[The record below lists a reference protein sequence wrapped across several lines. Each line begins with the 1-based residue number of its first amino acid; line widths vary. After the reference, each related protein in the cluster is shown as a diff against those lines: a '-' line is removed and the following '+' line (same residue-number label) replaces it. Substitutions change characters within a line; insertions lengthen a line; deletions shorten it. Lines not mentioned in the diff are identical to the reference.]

1 MSSQRRRPEKGTEI
15 TLPITPMLDMSFQL
29 LFFFISTFKLPTD
42 PEGTLDLSMPSQATP
57 MANDIAQADL
67 SKKSADDKP
76 DLNSYIFIKVE
87 NAKDDAA
94 LDEDVGDVTCDCKAS
109 KTKAETMSVDWRK
122 GNYSMKELTDKLQ
135 SYIDEAKE
143 TQQTISGVKIQGAS
157 ALKFKAVVHVMDACR
172 KAGLKDI
179 SFEMPSDFDKYGRA
193 HLSKD

>member
-57 MANDIAQADL
+57 MANDMALIDP
-67 SKKSADDKP
+67 SKSSADDKP
-76 DLNSYIFIKVE
+76 NLKSYILIKVE
-87 NAKDDAA
+87 NPKSEAA
-94 LDEDVGDVTCDCKAS
+94 LDEDVGDVTPSYKG
-109 KTKAETMSVDWRK
+109 KNETMSVAWSK
-122 GNYSMKELTDKLQ
+122 GKYDMKELTDKLQ
-135 SYIDEAKE
+135 SYIDEAKG
-143 TQQTISGVKIQGAS
+143 TDDTITGVKIQGAS
-157 ALKFKAVVHVMDACR
+157 ALKFKAVVRVMDACR

-179 SFEMPSDFDKYGRA
+179 SFEMPSDFDKYGRD